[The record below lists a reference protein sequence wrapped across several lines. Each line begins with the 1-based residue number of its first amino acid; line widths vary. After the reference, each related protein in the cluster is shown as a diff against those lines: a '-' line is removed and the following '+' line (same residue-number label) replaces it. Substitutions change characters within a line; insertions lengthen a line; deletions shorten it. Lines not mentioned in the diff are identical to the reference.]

1 MKYLVNEEDKTIT
14 IEECELTVEK
24 LNDWL
29 KTAVVSVPGY
39 TVIVKPSYTKYIEYP
54 QITYP
59 ILTPYPTNPCLPSWV
74 VSCNNTD

>member
-1 MKYLVNEEDKTIT
+1 MKYLVNEEEKTIT

-39 TVIVKPSYTKYIEYP
+39 TVIVKPSSTIYPGYP

-59 ILTPYPTNPCLPSWV
+59 ILTPYPTGPSLPNWIV
-74 VSCNNTD
+74 TCNNIG